1 MNKVNCVE
9 ERDQCSVVSHSYS
22 KSKFGRDAEVVIALY
37 MMSKGWTIQ
46 LSKGSR
52 GPADLYASKAS
63 THWYIQVKAS
73 RKAPRIKGLDIRRL
87 EYLASS
93 TSASPVVALLQPSI
107 NKIAQIPISSGMVSQ
122 QVGGQ
127 VQNSAR
133 MENFQKFILSFY
145 HLPNWSQ
152 LEP

>member
-1 MNKVNCVE
+1 LNKVIGVE
-9 ERDQCSVVSHSYS
+9 ERDQYSVVPYSYS
-22 KSKFGRDAEVVIALY
+22 KSKLGRDAEVVIALY
-37 MMSKGWTIQ
+37 IMSKGWTIQ
-46 LSKGSR
+46 FSKGSR

-63 THWYIQVKAS
+63 TLWYIQVKAS

-87 EYLASS
+87 EHLASS
-93 TSASPVVALLQPSI
+93 TGASPVVALLQPSI
-107 NKIAQIPISSGMVSQ
+107 NKIAEIPVSSGMVSE

-127 VQNSAR
+127 VQKSAR
-133 MENFQKFILSFY
+133 MGNFQKFILSFY

>member
-1 MNKVNCVE
+1 LNKVNSVE
-9 ERDQCSVVSHSYS
+9 ARDQCSVVPHSYS
-22 KSKFGRDAEVVIALY
+22 KSKLGRDAEVVVALY

-63 THWYIQVKAS
+63 TLWYIQVKAS

-93 TSASPVVALLQPSI
+93 TGASPVVALLQPSI
-107 NKIAQIPISSGMVSQ
+107 NKIAQIPISSGMV
-122 QVGGQ
+122 VGGQ